1 MATPSAQ
8 ARQAVRHLNTGFQLL
23 NHIVK
28 EESKLIMQLKRE
40 KALKRR
46 NSILANM
53 VKIMREQGA
62 SDQSIRQ
69 AIPGLDQFVK
79 FATRKGPVSPSHKP
93 DEDAPAPPPDEEP
106 LGLLLS
112 QVETQ
117 EVHWLWDKHLP
128 LGKITLLDGDPGMG
142 KSLLAL
148 NLAARV
154 SSGLPMPD
162 GTPGQQGGVILIAP
176 EDGAA
181 DTLKP
186 RLEAAGGDP
195 SRILLLNTVQGLDA
209 KKMQVV
215 DRPFSLSQDL
225 ELLEQAI
232 KQTNAVLVVLDPLM
246 AVLGHNVDSSRDQD
260 IRAVF
265 TPLAQLAER
274 TGCAILLIRHLKK
287 GSSHNAL
294 YRGAGSI
301 GIIAAARTGL
311 LVAQDPYDE
320 HKRILATTKNNL
332 SQKAPHLSYQ
342 IGENESGIPSIQWLE
357 ENTHPLCTL
366 LNAGTNLSRER
377 QQLLQALKDADAP
390 LGPQELAELT
400 GQRYTSV
407 RLTLSRMHAGGEIIR
422 PSRGKY
428 TTLHHPSLLQKS
440 KDMQTTETS
449 DTSETTDTTETS
461 DTLDTTDTILPDRTN
476 VRTRH
481 PHSPL
486 DRWCNVRQADMQLRD
501 NAVASWRSRAGLE
514 WTEGPLPSLSA
525 GSPRASWRYSPVP
538 TATSL
543 SRVGFL
549 DSADTT
555 SPMFHSTGWGREQ
568 PWVIWV
574 TPKFLPLGKRFST
587 DGRLPGPTIL
597 SARASRHAYLLLHD
611 CTRDSKEWP

>member
-8 ARQAVRHLNTGFQLL
+8 ARQAVHRLNKGLQLL

-28 EESKLIMQLKRE
+28 EERKMIMQLKRE

-46 NSILANM
+46 NSLLAHM

-62 SDQSIRQ
+62 SDQSIRK
-69 AIPGLDQFVK
+69 ALPGLDQFVK
-79 FATRKGPVSPSHKP
+79 FATREGNVSTSQKP
-93 DEDAPAPPPDEEP
+93 DEDARAPDPDEEP

-117 EVHWLWDKHLP
+117 EVHWLWEKHLP

-142 KSLLAL
+142 KSMLAI

-181 DTLKP
+181 DTLRP

-195 SRILLLNTVQGLDA
+195 SQVLLLNRVEGLDT
-209 KKMQVV
+209 KKRAVV
-215 DRPFSLSQDL
+215 DRPFSLSHDL
-225 ELLEQAI
+225 ELLEKAI
-232 KQTNAVLVVLDPLM
+232 KRTNALLVVLDPLM
-246 AVLGHNVDSSRDQD
+246 AVLGHTIDSSRDQD

-274 TGCAILLIRHLKK
+274 TGCAILMIRHLNK
-287 GSSHNAL
+287 GTSHNAL

-311 LVAQDPYDE
+311 LVAKDPYDE

-342 IGENESGIPSIQWLE
+342 IVENESGIPCIQWLE
-357 ENTHPLCTL
+357 ENTHPVSTL
-366 LNAGTNLSRER
+366 LNAGTNLSLER

-400 GQRYTSV
+400 GQKYTSV
-407 RLTLSRMHAGGEIIR
+407 RLTLSRMHAVGEILR

-428 TTLHHPSLLQKS
+428 TTLHHPSLLHKS
-440 KDMQTTETS
+440 KETQTTETS
-449 DTSETTDTTETS
+449 DTSETTDTTDTTDTS
-461 DTLDTTDTILPDRTN
+461 DTTDTILPDRAN

-486 DRWCNVRQADMQLRD
+486 DRWCNGSKADMQLRD
-501 NAVASWRSRAGLE
+501 NAVAPRRADAGLERNPFQFSRRRVEASSTPTGTRHRFARRAGLGSGE
-514 WTEGPLPSLSA
+514 PSQPHALSGSSWPRPSPLEICPYSRREGNTKLS
-525 GSPRASWRYSPVP
+525 PPP
-538 TATSL
+538 PC
-543 SRVGFL
+543 RV
-549 DSADTT
+549 
-555 SPMFHSTGWGREQ
+555 
-568 PWVIWV
+568 
-574 TPKFLPLGKRFST
+574 
-587 DGRLPGPTIL
+587 
-597 SARASRHAYLLLHD
+597 
-611 CTRDSKEWP
+611 